1 MELRQRG
8 GVTIVVRCADG
19 LDTTA
24 RLRGACLEIVRD
36 VLARGV
42 RGAVVKSGSPSCA
55 AGGALLFPEHGGSP
69 RPDGTGFLVQALH
82 GLAPA
87 LPVIDE
93 AAFEDA
99 GRRAAF
105 FRQMSA

>member
-1 MELRQRG
+1 MVLRHKD
-8 GVTIVVRCADG
+8 GVTTVARCADG
-19 LDTTA
+19 LDATA
-24 RLRGACLEIVRD
+24 CLRGVCLQIAQD
-36 VLARGV
+36 VLAQGV

-69 RPDGTGFLVQALH
+69 RPDGMGFLVQALR
-82 GLAPA
+82 GLAPD

-99 GRRAAF
+99 GWRSAF
-105 FRQMSA
+105 FRQMRA

>member
-1 MELRQRG
+1 MA
-8 GVTIVVRCADG
+8 RCTDG

-24 RLRGACLEIVRD
+24 RLQGACLQIARD

-55 AGGALLFPEHGGSP
+55 AGGTLLFPAQGGSL
-69 RPDGTGFLVQALH
+69 RPGGVGLLVQALR
-82 GLAPA
+82 GLAPF

-99 GRRAAF
+99 GQRAAF
-105 FRQMSA
+105 FRQTGAKCAP